1 MNNMNNNI
9 VKLVQHF
16 NPGTESVGGITFSII
31 AKVVMAS
38 RYLSKATLFTDLG
51 RVFIRQLHEGASRV
65 GHEDPGLQINIPRR
79 EAGIA
84 SNLGR

>member
-9 VKLVQHF
+9 VKLVPHF

-31 AKVVMAS
+31 AGVIMPH
-38 RYLSKATLFTDLG
+38 RYLSKATFFTDLG
-51 RVFIRQLHEGASRV
+51 RVFIRGLHEGASRV
-65 GHEDPGLQINIPRR
+65 GHEGFSLQIDIPRR

-84 SNLGR
+84 S